1 MSTYNITVL
10 PGDGVGPEVVA
21 EAMKV
26 LLALEE
32 PHPNL
37 RFVFSEHPVGAA
49 CYQETGED
57 LPESTLQACRQSD
70 AILFGSAG
78 DPAIRFPDGT
88 EIAPQLTLRF
98 VLDLYAGIRPI
109 KKYPGVPPLL
119 SADPPIDYVIL
130 RENTEG
136 LYASRGAGVRVGDE
150 VAVVESV
157 KSASDIYAPV
167 GGVIT
172 KVNAAL
178 QDDPTLVNNSS
189 YVDGWLFQLRVTDSS
204 EIEKLMDAAAYSE
217 TVGE

>member
-1 MSTYNITVL
+1 MSVPANMRYSASHEWVRDDGNGVVTVGITEFAQEKMTELVYVEL
-10 PGDGVGPEVVA
+10 PEVNREVA
-21 EAMKV
+21 A
-26 LLALEE
+26 
-32 PHPNL
+32 
-37 RFVFSEHPVGAA
+37 
-49 CYQETGED
+49 
-57 LPESTLQACRQSD
+57 
-70 AILFGSAG
+70 
-78 DPAIRFPDGT
+78 
-88 EIAPQLTLRF
+88 
-98 VLDLYAGIRPI
+98 
-109 KKYPGVPPLL
+109 
-119 SADPPIDYVIL
+119 
-130 RENTEG
+130 
-136 LYASRGAGVRVGDE
+136 GDE